1 MHPDITQSLVAD
13 RVREWRDRAARDRLL
28 RDARG
33 GRHRAPAAA
42 AERLSPLIRFVRRT
56 EIVAAGDHADAADRR
71 PSPDRRAA

>member
-1 MHPDITQSLVAD
+1 MHPDITQALVTD

-33 GRHRAPAAA
+33 RRHTASAAA
-42 AERLSPLIRFVRRT
+42 DRLSPLIRLGRRAET
-56 EIVAAGDHADAADRR
+56 VAAGDHTGATDHR